1 MNRKDEIKQFVTE
14 FNDALGIYNDI
25 PQRKM
30 EIEKFKEEFNK
41 DLEKAYETF
50 YNTVKKI
57 FINKQFKK
65 YNFRKKKNLKKN
77 KKKQKKQKKDQKVV

>member
-14 FNDALGIYNDI
+14 FNDALGIYNDEND
-25 PQRKM
+25 RKYK
-30 EIEKFKEEFNK
+30 IEKFKEEFNK

-77 KKKQKKQKKDQKVV
+77 KKK

>member
-14 FNDALGIYNDI
+14 FNDALGINNDF

-41 DLEKAYETF
+41 DLEKAYETY
-50 YNTVKKI
+50 YNNVKKN
-57 FINKQFKK
+57 FINLLIKK
-65 YNFRKKKNLKKN
+65 II
-77 KKKQKKQKKDQKVV
+77 

>member
-1 MNRKDEIKQFVTE
+1 MNRKDEIKQFVNE
-14 FNDALGIYNDI
+14 FNDALGIYNDEND
-25 PQRKM
+25 RKYK
-30 EIEKFKEEFNK
+30 IGKFKEEFNK

-77 KKKQKKQKKDQKVV
+77 KKK

>member
-41 DLEKAYETF
+41 DLEKAYQTF
-50 YNTVKKI
+50 YNKV
-57 FINKQFKK
+57 
-65 YNFRKKKNLKKN
+65 KKNLLINNLKKY
-77 KKKQKKQKKDQKVV
+77 KLGKRKI